1 MQATVNRR
9 SPVRPQ
15 VYTVLRDAILTSE
28 LEPGA
33 ALSESDL
40 AARLGVSRTPVRE
53 ALISLTGEGLI
64 EIYPQLGTFVSKI
77 RGSEVSQLQFIRQTL
92 ECASIRL
99 TADRISD
106 ERVSELRQVL
116 EEQRRFAERSD
127 YPAFHSVDDVLH
139 RRMAEIA
146 GLPKI
151 WEVVQAAKMHLDRLR
166 RLSLPVPSQMS
177 RLIDEHQAVV
187 DALAAR
193 NANAAEQ
200 ALRLHLD
207 PSRLAEMLKRLGE
220 QHPGYF
226 DDPETIDS
234 MPGAE

>member
-40 AARLGVSRTPVRE
+40 GARLGVSRTPVRE

-92 ECASIRL
+92 ECASIQL
-99 TADRISD
+99 TAERISD
-106 ERVSELRQVL
+106 ELVSELQQVL

-177 RLIDEHQAVV
+177 RLIDEHQAIV

-207 PSRLAEMLKRLGE
+207 PSRLAEMLKRLGK

-226 DDPETIDS
+226 EDLEAIDS